1 MVAQDD
7 LSSSKVSKYCKRI
20 TFSCQDEPTPNN
32 SKPNRIEANPISNSM
47 PNSWKRPD
55 SVT

>member
-7 LSSSKVSKYCKRI
+7 LSSSKVLYNCKRI

-32 SKPNRIEANPISNSM
+32 SKPNRIEANPIRTPVKNRDISHD
-47 PNSWKRPD
+47 P
-55 SVT
+55 